1 MSEKKESCHQI
12 MISVI
17 DEICDKYCKYPD
29 MYVSKNPDKE
39 EDMLED
45 MMYTE
50 ICAYC
55 PLNRLA

>member
-1 MSEKKESCHQI
+1 MDEKEQSCHQI

-29 MYVSKNPDKE
+29 MYVSKNPDME
-39 EDMLED
+39 EDMLEE

-50 ICAYC
+50 ICANC
-55 PLNRLA
+55 PMNRLA